1 MCNETGQT
9 LYRQEIGTYYPVGQE
24 KVEITQEEMR
34 QIKKFDR
41 VGMTLMG
48 FKPRSYLKTYHN
60 VKHSMFVFPDEKK
73 VLGSSQCAD
82 ALIKEMTKKEKI
94 AIVRVQVRENTSVRF
109 CALLPQ
115 DEKHDELSGV
125 QTPPGFQLIVLPFAD
140 DIRGLDNIME
150 AAGFQQAEE
159 VQDQPALVD
168 RLRAEE
174 KNAAK
179 LLIKNLTIDFD
190 ARNFENPTIQKF
202 YSGLQALALNEDEP
216 EPVEDLLEP
225 DYEEM

>member
-1 MCNETGQT
+1 
-9 LYRQEIGTYYPVGQE
+9 
-24 KVEITQEEMR
+24 MR
-34 QIKKFDR
+34 QIKKFDK

-73 VLGSSQCAD
+73 VIGSSQCAD
-82 ALIKEMTKKEKI
+82 ALIKEMIRKDKI
-94 AIVRVQVRENTSVRF
+94 SIVRVQVRDNTSVRF

-115 DEKHDELSGV
+115 DEKFDELTGL
-125 QTPPGFQLIVLPFAD
+125 QTPAGFQLIVLPFAD

-150 AAGFQQAEE
+150 AAGFQN
-159 VQDQPALVD
+159 QDDQDGPSIVD
-168 RLRAEE
+168 KLRPEE

-190 ARNFENPTIQKF
+190 ARNFENPTI
-202 YSGLQALALNEDEP
+202 
-216 EPVEDLLEP
+216 
-225 DYEEM
+225 